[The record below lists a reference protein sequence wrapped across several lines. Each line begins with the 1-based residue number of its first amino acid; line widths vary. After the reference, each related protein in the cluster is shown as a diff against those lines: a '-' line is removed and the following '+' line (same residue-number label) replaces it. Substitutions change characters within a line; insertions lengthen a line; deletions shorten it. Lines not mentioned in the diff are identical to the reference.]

1 MRQDLQ
7 ELATGP
13 CELLAIGEP
22 AHPTQDASFGPIRN
36 ELFESLVQLG
46 FRSIALETDRV
57 AALAVDGFVRDGIG
71 SLDAVMTT
79 GFSHG
84 FGAVEANRQLVGWMR
99 QYNEGRPVEERL
111 SFHGF
116 DAPTES
122 TSAPS
127 PRAYLEHVLDYLG
140 DLDGLDRGRGPAVP
154 DLDLAGLLGPDD
166 RWSRQE
172 AILDSAMSIGA
183 TAEAVRLRAI
193 ADDLLTTLYTRA
205 PELIAATSRA
215 DWYRARVH
223 ATAALGL
230 LRYHQQAAQQTDETA
245 RISGLLAVRDVI
257 MAQNLLDIRT
267 LEDRRGRTLVCA
279 QNAHLQRNRSTLQM
293 GGMTLT
299 WHSAGAILS
308 SLNGDRYAVVIST
321 LDPTGIDRTTVE
333 SADAILP
340 VVANA
345 IPPVVKGE

>member
-1 MRQDLQ
+1 MRQDIRK
-7 ELATGP
+7 LATGP
-13 CELLAIGEP
+13 CELLAVGEP

-36 ELFESLVQLG
+36 ELFGTLVQLG

-57 AALAVDGFVRDGIG
+57 AALQVDDFVRDGVG
-71 SLDAVMTT
+71 TLDAVMSD

-99 QYNEGRPVEERL
+99 EYNQGRPAEERL

-127 PRAYLEHVLDYLG
+127 PRLYLEHTLDYLNLDLADLG
-140 DLDGLDRGRGPAVP
+140 D
-154 DLDLAGLLGPDD
+154 DLDLAGLLGPDE
-166 RWSRQE
+166 RWNRQE
-172 AILDSAMSIGA
+172 AILNSAMSIGA
-183 TAEAVRLRAI
+183 SAEAVRLRAI

-205 PELIAATSRA
+205 PELIAATSHA
-215 DWYRARVH
+215 AWYRARTH
-223 ATAALGL
+223 CTAALGL
-230 LRYHQQAAQQTDETA
+230 LRYHRQAAQQTDETT

-267 LEDRRGRTLVCA
+267 LEARRGRTLVCA
-279 QNAHLQRNRSTLQM
+279 QNAHLQRNQSTLQM

-299 WHSAGAILS
+299 WNSAGAILN
-308 SLNGDRYAVVIST
+308 SLIGNRYAVVIST
-321 LDPTGIDRTTVE
+321 LDPAGLDPTTAKA
-333 SADAILP
+333 ADAILP
-340 VVANA
+340 VVSNTTR
-345 IPPVVKGE
+345 PVVDGE

>member
-1 MRQDLQ
+1 MRDDLR

-36 ELFESLVQLG
+36 DLFDSLVQQG
-46 FRSIALETDRV
+46 FHSIALETDRV
-57 AALAVDGFVRDGIG
+57 AALAVDDFVRDGVG
-71 SLDAVMTT
+71 DLDMVMAT
-79 GFSHG
+79 GFSHD

-99 QYNEGRPVEERL
+99 EYNQARPAEDRL

-122 TSAPS
+122 MTAPS
-127 PRAYLEHVLDYLG
+127 PRSYLQHTLDYLG
-140 DLDGLDRGRGPAVP
+140 D
-154 DLDLAGLLGPDD
+154 DLDLADLLGPDE
-166 RWSRQE
+166 RWNRQE
-172 AILDSAMSIGA
+172 AILNSAMSIGDTSE
-183 TAEAVRLRAI
+183 TAHLRAI
-193 ADDLLTTLYTRA
+193 ADDLLTALYTRA

-215 DWYRARVH
+215 AWYRARTH

-230 LRYHQQAAQQTDETA
+230 LRYHKQAAQQVDETT
-245 RISGLLAVRDVI
+245 RVSGLLATRDAV

-279 QNAHLQRNRSTLQM
+279 QNAHLQRNQSILQM

-299 WHSAGAILS
+299 WHSAGAILD
-308 SLNGDRYAVVIST
+308 SLIGNRYAVVIST
-321 LDPTGIDRTTVE
+321 LDPNGLDRTT
-333 SADAILP
+333 ADAADAVLHIQT
-340 VVANA
+340 
-345 IPPVVKGE
+345 